1 MSKISKAVKEEQER
15 KLHRKDETVVNFM
28 GGESFVINPLDT
40 MKMVTASSIFGE
52 ASYYRDG
59 KIGNKVKDAHYKLN
73 SLVTGFTVL
82 DDKYE
87 NKTTT
92 EIMES
97 VIDDALTYDF
107 KGTLEWAV
115 TLRKEFYMRLNPQVI
130 MVRAAI
136 HPNRKDFTDRYP
148 GEFNRIQQLVMSRA
162 DEPASQVAYYLY
174 LNKDKNKMPSVLKR
188 SIANKLSS
196 LSRYQ
201 VAKYKNHEIG
211 MIDAVRITHA
221 NSKVIDELMA
231 TGTVKIDEDQKTWEN
246 LRSEGKSW
254 KEIFDTIEIFHMA
267 LLRNLRGVFTEIE
280 DLEFCKKY
288 LDKLK
293 AGVVNGKQ
301 FPFRYYTALQMIKT
315 SSCNHKAQIIDALEE
330 CIDISL
336 ENMPKLKGKTMCL
349 SDNSGSAWGAIPSE
363 YGTVRVAEID
373 NLSSVITASLS
384 EEGYVGKFGDKLI
397 TYPISKRNGV
407 LSQAESISSKR
418 DGDVGGATEGGI
430 WEFFKNAIEN
440 KEHWDNIFIYSDMQ
454 AGHGGLYGTGAQQRE
469 YGKKFG
475 CGRGRYINV
484 YDLILEYRKKVNPK
498 VNVFCV
504 QAGGY
509 SNVAVPEQAY
519 RTSIQYGWTGKEL
532 NYAVEINNLWDEI
545 ENK

>member
-59 KIGNKVKDAHYKLN
+59 KIGNKVKDAHYKLDK
-73 SLVTGFTVL
+73 LVTGFTVL

-136 HPNRKDFTDRYP
+136 HPNRKDFTDKYP

-162 DEPASQVAYYLY
+162 DEPASQIAYYLY

-221 NSKVIDELMA
+221 NSKVIDELME

-267 LLRNLRGVFTEIE
+267 LLRNLRGVFTEVE
-280 DLEFCKKY
+280 DLEFCNKY

-301 FPFRYYTALQMIKT
+301 FPFRYYTALQMIKA

-397 TYPISKRNGV
+397 TYPISKRNGI

-418 DGDVGGATEGGI
+418 DWDVGGATEGGI
-430 WEFFKNAIEN
+430 WEFFKNAIKN

-454 AGHGGLYGTGAQQRE
+454 AGHGGLYGTGAQYIE
-469 YGKKFG
+469 YGEKFG
-475 CGRGRYINV
+475 YGRGRYINV

-532 NYAVEINNLWDEI
+532 NYAVEMNKLWDEI